1 MYILIHY
8 NARVADPNV
17 YVLVWCERKH
27 TLCKDFLFAY
37 INPIN
42 FKLMKREKQEKM
54 TYETPQLEVFEVEV
68 EKGFAVS
75 TPDLDDTVW
84 P

>member
-1 MYILIHY
+1 MQGLFVYI
-8 NARVADPNV
+8 
-17 YVLVWCERKH
+17 
-27 TLCKDFLFAY
+27 

-75 TPDLDDTVW
+75 TPDLEDTVW